1 MTSVSQSGA
10 WKRDFPFQTGHFAF
24 DWLLLA
30 VPVAVAVRFLMPQS
44 ALWIFSASALAI
56 VPLAAA
62 LGKATEDLS
71 EHVGERAG
79 GLLNATF
86 GNATELIIAVFALA
100 AGHEAV
106 VKASISGSIIGN
118 SLLVLGASAFFGGLG
133 REKQTFSR
141 HTVQV
146 NATML
151 LICAVALLVPA
162 VYDLSLYG
170 ELRAHTASVE
180 KLSLFTS
187 IILVITYG
195 LSVIFLFGG
204 TSGSHP
210 APAKDRGRPERTKV
224 SAGVSLAMTTA
235 LIAWMSDIL
244 VSQLEAAK
252 QILGWTDVFLG
263 VIVIAIVGNAAEHS
277 TALIMARRDKMDLS
291 VSIAVGS
298 SAQIALFVAPVL
310 VFISWI
316 IGHPLSFVF
325 GPLEITSIA
334 ISVAVVQ
341 TVVSD
346 GETNWFEGAAMI
358 AVYLILAVAFYY
370 LP

>member
-1 MTSVSQSGA
+1 MTIAPKGIS
-10 WKRDFPFQTGHFAF
+10 WKRNFPLQTGHWAF
-24 DWLLLA
+24 DLLLIA
-30 VPVAVAVRFLMPQS
+30 VPIAVVMRYAFALSP
-44 ALWIFSASALAI
+44 LWIFAASAAAI
-56 VPLAAA
+56 IPLAAA
-62 LGKATEDLS
+62 LGKATEDLA

-86 GNATELIIAVFALA
+86 GNATELIIAVFALS
-100 AGHEAV
+100 AGHEEV

-118 SLLVLGASAFFGGLG
+118 SLLVLGASALVGGIG

-151 LICAVALLVPA
+151 LMCVIALLVPA
-162 VYDLSLYG
+162 VFDLSLYG
-170 ELRAHTASVE
+170 ELRAHTDAVE

-187 IILVITYG
+187 IILVITYA
-195 LSVIFLFGG
+195 LSVIFLFRGG
-204 TSGSHP
+204 SPEEVSVPKSDDH
-210 APAKDRGRPERTKV
+210 PERSKL
-224 SAGVSLAMTTA
+224 SAGISLAITTV

-244 VSQLEAAK
+244 VAQIEAAK
-252 QILGWTDVFLG
+252 QALGWTDVFLG

-277 TALIMARRDKMDLS
+277 TALLMARRDKMDIA
-291 VSIAVGS
+291 VSIAAGS

-316 IGHPLSFVF
+316 IGHPMSFVF
-325 GPLEITSIA
+325 GPLEIVSIA

-341 TVVSD
+341 TVLSD
-346 GETNWFEGAAMI
+346 GETTWFEGAAMV
-358 AVYLILAVAFYY
+358 AVYLILAVAFYF

>member
-1 MTSVSQSGA
+1 MSATEHTSA
-10 WKRDFPFQTGHFAF
+10 WKRNFPLQTGHWTF
-24 DWLLLA
+24 DLLLVA
-30 VPVAVAVRFLMPQS
+30 VPIAVVVRYVFPHS
-44 ALWIFSASALAI
+44 PLWIFAASAAAI
-56 VPLAAA
+56 IPLAAA
-62 LGKATEDLS
+62 LGKATEDLA

-86 GNATELIIAVFALA
+86 GNATELIIAVFALS
-100 AGHEAV
+100 AGHEEV

-118 SLLVLGASAFFGGLG
+118 SLLVLGASALVGGIG

-151 LICAVALLVPA
+151 LMCVIALLVPA

-170 ELRAHTASVE
+170 ELRAHTDAVE

-187 IILVITYG
+187 IILVITYA
-195 LSVIFLFGG
+195 LSVIFLFRGG
-204 TSGSHP
+204 ASEVP
-210 APAKDRGRPERTKV
+210 APKERPERSKL
-224 SAGVSLAMTTA
+224 SAGISLAVTTA
-235 LIAWMSDIL
+235 LIAWMSDLL
-244 VSQLEAAK
+244 VQQIEAAK
-252 QILGWTDVFLG
+252 QMLGWTDVFLG

-277 TALIMARRDKMDLS
+277 TALLMARRDKMDIA
-291 VSIAVGS
+291 VSIAAGS

-316 IGHPLSFVF
+316 IGHPMSFVF
-325 GPLEITSIA
+325 GPLEIASIA

-341 TVVSD
+341 TVLSD
-346 GETNWFEGAAMI
+346 GETTWFEGAAMV
-358 AVYLILAVAFYY
+358 AVYLILAVAFYF